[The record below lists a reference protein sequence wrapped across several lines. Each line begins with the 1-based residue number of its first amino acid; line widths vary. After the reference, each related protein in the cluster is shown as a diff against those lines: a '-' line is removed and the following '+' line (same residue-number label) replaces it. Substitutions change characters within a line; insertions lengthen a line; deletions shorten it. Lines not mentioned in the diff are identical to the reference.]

1 MKNKKSIGYWV
12 LIIGFWLLVSHLPN
26 SAAAIV
32 RKSRGLLT
40 EDSIGGQ
47 KKPQGTF
54 IISPDPNTNIRRQ
67 LWQADISINKG
78 RKDIVAKDE
87 LKRMIEQIRS
97 INLNAEEEKE
107 TFEPVI
113 VPEMVPI
120 DDPKEALSDTEEQ
133 EKKQVELK
141 LPYEPITDQTLQIL
155 KNLSQHPGNLRNPF
169 ELGETLFFSGN
180 LKEAVIF
187 YKEALKKKSSDDAGL
202 ARDRAW
208 ILFQMGNCLRNDDP
222 PTARKIYGQLITEH
236 PNSLW
241 KELADARN
249 KLLDWYQKDEPRKLI
264 AEQKT
269 ENRAPNV
276 SEG

>member
-1 MKNKKSIGYWV
+1 MKNEKSIGYWV

-47 KKPQGTF
+47 KKPQSTF
-54 IISPDPNTNIRRQ
+54 IISPDPNSNIKRQ

-78 RKDIVAKDE
+78 RKDTVAKDE
-87 LKRMIEQIRS
+87 LERMIEQIRS
-97 INLNAEEEKE
+97 IKLNAEEEKE
-107 TFEPVI
+107 TFEHVI
-113 VPEMVPI
+113 VPEMIPI
-120 DDPKEALSDTEEQ
+120 DDPDETLPDTKKQ
-133 EKKQVELK
+133 EKKRVELK

-169 ELGETLFFSGN
+169 ELGEILFLSGN

-222 PTARKIYGQLITEH
+222 PTARKMYGQLITEH

-264 AEQKT
+264 AERKTESRRQKT
-269 ENRAPNV
+269 EP
-276 SEG
+276 